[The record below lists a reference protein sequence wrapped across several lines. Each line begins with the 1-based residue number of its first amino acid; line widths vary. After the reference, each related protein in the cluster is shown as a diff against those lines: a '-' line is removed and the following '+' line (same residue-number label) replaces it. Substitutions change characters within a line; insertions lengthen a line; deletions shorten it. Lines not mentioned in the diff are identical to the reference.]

1 MILYNGELYDCG
13 TEEEAIALYN
23 LAQNPSSRTEDEIA
37 EDNLLLLR
45 LRRDQL
51 ISETDWWAN
60 SDLTMTQAQIDYR
73 QALRD
78 ITNSYSSYLDV
89 VWPTKPE

>member
-1 MILYNGELYDCG
+1 MILYNGELYDCD
-13 TEEEAIALYN
+13 TEEDAIALYN

>member
-1 MILYNGELYDCG
+1 MILYNGELYDCD

-23 LAQNPSSRTEDEIA
+23 LAQNPPSRTEDEIA
-37 EDNLLLLR
+37 EDDLLLLR

-51 ISETDWWAN
+51 ISDTDWWALE
-60 SDLTMTQAQIDYR
+60 DRTMTPAQTDYR

-78 ITNSYSSYLDV
+78 ITDTYSSLEDV
-89 VWPTKPE
+89 VWPVKP